1 MFLFLQVLNGI
12 SQQGNVQ
19 YKMKNGDINW
29 GHLVSSVKPKNSD
42 YVYWVNLGQID
53 TFISSKKPQLV
64 IEPTIYIK
72 DEPTIYIKDDE
83 LEIKNLLEST
93 KNRRNKTI
101 KTPKKFKN
109 WKMKTMMKKRNFKRN
124 HQARM

>member
-42 YVYWVNLGQID
+42 YVYWINLGQID

-64 IEPTIYIK
+64 I
-72 DEPTIYIKDDE
+72 EPTIYIKDDE

>member
-1 MFLFLQVLNGI
+1 MFLFLQILNGI
-12 SQQGNVQ
+12 PLLGNVQ
-19 YKMKNGDINW
+19 YKMKDGTQQM
-29 GHLVSSVKPKNSD
+29 GHLVSSVEPKNSD
-42 YVYWVNLGQID
+42 NVYWINLGQVD

-72 DEPTIYIKDDE
+72 DHE